1 VPLAGQLGR
10 VSEPQSLDL
19 GGNGRP
25 IGPIA
30 HDHGRKRTSAE
41 RAERANQRERI
52 LRLLETAD
60 ADDSRR
66 ASIEPAP
73 RRRGARVDAVVDD
86 DRRLLLARTG
96 CQPRRA
102 LALRDA
108 DRHRRHGF
116 HEPLGPPVEHG
127 DRPVRRR
134 ERPSVH
140 REDADRDAREPACE
154 AAEDS
159 GLRATGVEDVRTLT
173 AQKRHELHET
183 EQVSPGV
190 DRTPDVSQGNEP
202 NACSPRS
209 VPQRPRPVRRHRDL
223 EAPGEHRKQRR
234 DVRLR
239 PSRFRERHEK
249 ENARPPRHSHKRTT
263 TVVGVRDLA
272 AGALPFGVPG
282 VGVFLWWAAAEG
294 GYAPTTWYPGALL
307 FLVLLL
313 AVAAGPAR
321 RTALQRPAKLAI
333 ALLLAFAI
341 WSFLSIGWAD
351 VKGDAWDGA
360 NRTLLYASV
369 FAAFALPRWRPAQV
383 AGLLGLFAVGVAA
396 IGVGVLAA
404 DGASAFIGNRL
415 ADPIGYANANAA
427 LFLLAFWPAL
437 ALAARPELHWVARSL
452 LLASGGV
459 VLQLAVLAQ
468 SRASFIAGSV
478 ALAIHLLVSPDRL
491 RALLALLPVAAVT
504 LASLGPLLDVYASST
519 EAELVSAVAR
529 ERRALAVS
537 AVVLLVTGAL
547 LSPIGRRRARWR
559 PPFGARGRLFAV
571 TGAAAAALLITLAAG
586 TTVMV
591 HGSRFTGGLESGRYD
606 VWRVAA
612 TEFARNPV
620 LGVGADNFGVDY
632 VRQRRSD
639 EELLYPHSVVLR
651 AASQGGLV
659 GAALFLGFLAAAF
672 GAALGARRRHELF
685 GRAVASA
692 AVVASAYWLLHGSV
706 DWLWEFPALTAPA
719 LASLGL
725 ASGLAARSSEGPR
738 RSRRPRRVPV
748 AALGAAAAL
757 AAVSYALPALA
768 ALQIERAVRAW
779 PEEPDQVWSRL
790 EQARQLNVFSE
801 RPDVITAVL
810 ARRGGQPA
818 RERPAFVRALERNP
832 RDWYVHMR
840 LALLAVDLGK
850 QGDAVAHLR
859 RARSLNP
866 RGDAVDLAENAA
878 FAGRPVERQLLD
890 MLDRHVIR
898 SPLGRRP
905 LTCRPVLGVGSR
917 CPGGLG

>member
-1 VPLAGQLGR
+1 
-10 VSEPQSLDL
+10 
-19 GGNGRP
+19 
-25 IGPIA
+25 
-30 HDHGRKRTSAE
+30 
-41 RAERANQRERI
+41 
-52 LRLLETAD
+52 
-60 ADDSRR
+60 
-66 ASIEPAP
+66 
-73 RRRGARVDAVVDD
+73 
-86 DRRLLLARTG
+86 
-96 CQPRRA
+96 
-102 LALRDA
+102 
-108 DRHRRHGF
+108 
-116 HEPLGPPVEHG
+116 
-127 DRPVRRR
+127 
-134 ERPSVH
+134 
-140 REDADRDAREPACE
+140 
-154 AAEDS
+154 
-159 GLRATGVEDVRTLT
+159 VEDVRTLT
-173 AQKRHELHET
+173 AHQRQQLQET

-190 DRTPDVSQGNEP
+190 DRAPDVSQGNEP
-202 NACSPRS
+202 NACSPRG

-223 EAPGEHRKQRR
+223 EAPGEHGQQRR
-234 DVRLR
+234 DIRLR
-239 PSRFRERHEK
+239 PSRFRKRHEK
-249 ENARPPRHSHKRTT
+249 ENARPPRHSQKRTT

-272 AGALPFGVPG
+272 AGALPVGVPG

-313 AVAAGPAR
+313 AVAAGPDR

-333 ALLLAFAI
+333 ALLTAFAI

-369 FAAFALPRWRPAQV
+369 FAAFALPRWRPGQV

-396 IGVGVLAA
+396 IGAGVLAA

-427 LFLLAFWPAL
+427 LFLAAFWPAV

-478 ALAIHLLVSPDRL
+478 ALAIHLLLSPERL

-537 AVVLLVTGAL
+537 AVVLLVAGAL
-547 LSPIGRRRARWR
+547 LSPIGRRRLRR
-559 PPFGARGRLFAV
+559 RPFGARGRLLAV

-591 HGSRFTGGLESGRYD
+591 HGSRLTGGLESGRYD

-612 TEFARNPV
+612 TELARNPV

-672 GAALGARRRHELF
+672 GAALGARRGHELF
-685 GRAVASA
+685 GQAVASA
-692 AVVASAYWLLHGSV
+692 AVVGSAYWLLHGSV

-725 ASGLAARSSEGPR
+725 ASGLAARSWEGPR

-748 AALGAAAAL
+748 AVLGAAAAL

-768 ALQIERAVRAW
+768 ALQVERAVRAW
-779 PEEPDQVWSRL
+779 PEEPDRVWSRL

-801 RPDVITAVL
+801 RPDLITAVL
-810 ARRGGQPA
+810 ARRGGQSA

-866 RGDAVDLAENAA
+866 RGDVVDLAENAA
-878 FAGRPVERQLLD
+878 LAGRPVERQLLD
-890 MLDRHVIR
+890 TLDRHVIR